1 MRRHQVR
8 KAYSKDPI
16 EAKRTT
22 RLFEFNIREFM
33 SRLIVS
39 RDLAF
44 YPLWNLLNNTIS
56 IPKDE
61 AESFFPTPSRF
72 STIHIIKLPWRNFGH
87 FRLPGICKSCGS
99 FSCSCPSLGSDPTRG
114 SKGVSEWV
122 DVTNLYLFGSTLKH
136 RVRQWIG
143 VGFLGVCETD
153 LLKV

>member
-1 MRRHQVR
+1 MRKHQVR
-8 KAYSKDPI
+8 KAYSKDI

-61 AESFFPTPSRF
+61 AESFFPNSFPVFHHPHHQIALKEFWTF
-72 STIHIIKLPWRNFGH
+72 SIAWNLQVLWVFLLQLPVPW
-87 FRLPGICKSCGS
+87 K
-99 FSCSCPSLGSDPTRG
+99 
-114 SKGVSEWV
+114 
-122 DVTNLYLFGSTLKH
+122 
-136 RVRQWIG
+136 
-143 VGFLGVCETD
+143 
-153 LLKV
+153 